1 MSKKPGRVD
10 LAKFREVHE
19 AQQEQARKGPDGHTL
34 VARAVVRLVEDQ
46 LKEARL
52 GEYTIQCDEAKS
64 RKGGGK
70 APSPLQYFVAA
81 TGF

>member
-1 MSKKPGRVD
+1 MSKKQSKVD
-10 LAKFREVHE
+10 LAKFREVHQE
-19 AQQEQARKGPDGHTL
+19 QREQARKGPEGYTL

-46 LKEARL
+46 L
-52 GEYTIQCDEAKS
+52 IQCDEAKS

-81 TGF
+81 AGF